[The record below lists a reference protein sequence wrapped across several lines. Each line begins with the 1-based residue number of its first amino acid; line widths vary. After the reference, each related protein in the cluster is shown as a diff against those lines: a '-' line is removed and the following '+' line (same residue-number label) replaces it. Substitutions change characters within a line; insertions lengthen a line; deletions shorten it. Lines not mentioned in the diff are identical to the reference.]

1 MVSPQF
7 VEEQAISLAD
17 AKDILNKIQKEEEEL
32 NYISNKAK
40 EYLENTVILSNSKKE
55 ELRKKLEGLKL
66 TRLKHEH
73 IMKIID
79 FSPKNVN
86 DLKVVLQAYPLSMPK
101 KDQDEIVAVVKDFC
115 P

>member
-1 MVSPQF
+1 MVSPKF
-7 VEEQAISLAD
+7 IEEQAISLAD
-17 AKDILNKIQKEEEEL
+17 AKKILSNIAKEEEEL

-40 EYLENTVILSNSKKE
+40 EYLDNCPVLVESKKN
-55 ELRKKLEGLKL
+55 ELNKKLQGLDL

-79 FSPKNVN
+79 FLPRNAN
-86 DLKVVLQAYPLSMPK
+86 ELKVVLQAYPLSMPK
-101 KDQDEIVAVVKDFC
+101 KDQDAIVAAVKDFL

>member
-1 MVSPQF
+1 MVSPEF
-7 VEEQAISLAD
+7 IEEEAISLVD
-17 AKDILNKIQKEEEEL
+17 AKELLNKIQKEDEEL

-40 EYLENTVILSNSKKE
+40 EYLENCVVLPNSKKE

-66 TRLKHEH
+66 TRLKNEH
-73 IMKIID
+73 VMKIID
-79 FSPKNVN
+79 FLPNNVN